1 MTFIYRQFARVF
13 VGGLAAMALLAG
25 CAADTSNQQKE
36 AASASSDSPAAAI
49 TLLTP
54 KAPSLIPAVYME
66 NTAAAGT
73 FKVATWDSLE
83 QLLAGI
89 QSDEA
94 PLYAA
99 PINAGACA
107 ERSAPATAGAGERGR
122 RLSKSVAGGIRPGLA
137 ADGQARG
144 RALLGRAAANR
155 SRLDWRRSAGCP
167 VLLRLLAKAA
177 KAARAANTAT
187 GRAASHTFCCS

>member
-94 PLYAA
+94 PRRRFL
-99 PINAGACA
+99 
-107 ERSAPATAGAGERGR
+107 R
-122 RLSKSVAGGIRPGLA
+122 RLSAGRPRRDL
-137 ADGQARG
+137 R
-144 RALLGRAAANR
+144 RV
-155 SRLDWRRSAGCP
+155 SRCRRE
-167 VLLRLLAKAA
+167 RWT
-177 KAARAANTAT
+177 RQ
-187 GRAASHTFCCS
+187 